1 MFDDANFVGVF
12 QFHVHISSFICLD
25 NLKKKKKKIN
35 NGLFKKVVNFF
46 LNSFKNCIIK
56 KNVICHRL
64 TIKAKS
70 HHSLELQLLASC

>member
-25 NLKKKKKKIN
+25 NLKKKKIN

-56 KNVICHRL
+56 KKCHL
-64 TIKAKS
+64 SPPYHKGKISSFIGVTAHCK
-70 HHSLELQLLASC
+70 LLI